1 MKKREE
7 IRQNNKV
14 ILHSSDGI
22 SISIIFR
29 NLTGKSI
36 KGEEYSNYIKYV
48 AINEMG
54 FEYGKIEYFVNGD
67 LKEKGEIKPT

>member
-14 ILHSSDGI
+14 VLHSSDEI
-22 SISIIFR
+22 SIPIIFK
-29 NLTGKSI
+29 NLTGKNI

-48 AINEMG
+48 AINKMG
-54 FEYGKIEYFVNGD
+54 FEYGEIEYFVNGD
-67 LKEKGEIKPT
+67 LKEKGEINHT